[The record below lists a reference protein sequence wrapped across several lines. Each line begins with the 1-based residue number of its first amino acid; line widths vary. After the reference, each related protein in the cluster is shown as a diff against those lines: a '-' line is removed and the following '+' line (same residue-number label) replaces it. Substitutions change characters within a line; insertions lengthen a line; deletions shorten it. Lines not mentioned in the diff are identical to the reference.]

1 MPSRM
6 TDAEAAPTE
15 RTGITRLLQVGAIL
29 LVEYLALSF
38 AFDAQGVQER
48 GGVWEVF
55 GRVGAL
61 GPFLV
66 AAAGAVLL
74 LGPGLLT
81 SGLPQQGP
89 VRVVPALV
97 HVVATAAFFWTTHLL
112 FAGPSAPPGPALV
125 WLVGWSLTGLCAFT
139 SLLLAGLGDLRWV
152 MQTLSRALLAGGVLG
167 LLAWG
172 AGLLAGLLWNPLAG
186 ATFRAVAWLLSATGA
201 DLEIDFEARVL
212 GLEGFRI
219 SVAPICSGIEGLG
232 LFFALM
238 TGFLIQQRKA
248 YRFPQALLVLP
259 VGMLLIWIGNCIRIA
274 ALMLVGAHIDAD
286 VAIGSFH
293 SKAGWVFF
301 CAITIGLAVL
311 SRHAPW
317 ISRKES
323 ADGTTRLD
331 NPAVPWIAPLLCWI
345 ALSLAL
351 SSLHN
356 GHDPFY
362 GVRVLATGGLLWAY
376 RSHYTELLAWPS
388 ATAWIVGAAV
398 GALWLAIP
406 TTAVA
411 SPPLEDASDFAYHLW
426 LAARTVGAV
435 LVIPIA
441 EELAFRG
448 YLMRLLTKWDF
459 VSVPLEAT
467 SLLAIAGSSLAFGAL
482 HERWELA
489 TITGIIYAVLC
500 RSRGRLIDAIAAHAA
515 SNAVIAVWVLSTQSW
530 QHW

>member
-1 MPSRM
+1 M
-6 TDAEAAPTE
+6 TEAEARGAE
-15 RTGITRLLQVGAIL
+15 RTGMTRLLQVGAIL

-38 AFDAQGVQER
+38 AFDAQVVQER
-48 GGVWEVF
+48 GGVWEIF

-66 AAAGAVLL
+66 AAAGGVLL
-74 LGPGLLT
+74 LGPGLMT

-89 VRVVPALV
+89 IRIVPAVV
-97 HVVATAAFFWTTHLL
+97 HVAATAAFFGTTHLL
-112 FAGPSAPPGPALV
+112 FAGPSAPAGPALL
-125 WLVGWSLTGLCAFT
+125 WLIGWSLTGLCAFT

-152 MQTLSRALLAGGVLG
+152 LRTLSRAFVAGGVLG
-167 LLAWG
+167 LLAWT
-172 AGLLAGLLWNPLAG
+172 AGLLAGLLWDPLAG
-186 ATFRAVAWLLSATGA
+186 ATFRTVAWMLSATGA
-201 DLEIDFEARVL
+201 DLEIDFESRVL

-259 VGMLLIWIGNCIRIA
+259 VGMLLTWIGNCVRIA

-311 SRHAPW
+311 SRRAPW
-317 ISRKES
+317 ISRPE
-323 ADGTTRLD
+323 GTDASVRSE
-331 NPAVPWIAPLLCWI
+331 NPAAAWIAPLLCWI
-345 ALSLAL
+345 ALSLVL

-362 GVRVLATGGLLWAY
+362 GVRVVLTGALLWAY
-376 RSHYTELLAWPS
+376 RSRYVELLAWPS
-388 ATAWIVGAAV
+388 ATAWLVGAAV
-398 GALWLAIP
+398 GVAWLAIP

-411 SPPLEDASDFAYHLW
+411 SPPLEDWSNEAYYLW

-435 LVIPIA
+435 VIIPIA

-459 VSVPLEAT
+459 SSVPLEAT
-467 SLLAIAGSSLAFGAL
+467 STLAIVGSSLAFGAL

-489 TITGIIYAVLC
+489 TVTGIVYAVLC

-515 SNAVIAVWVLSTQSW
+515 SNAVIAAWVLSTQSW